1 VLLGQQ
7 DTDMILRYNM
17 HLWISIDGGRELLY
31 DEVMMVTAVDVES
44 KNDVLF
50 VKIINNKISSQMG
63 RKLMPLRNSME
74 MTPADYRE
82 FISTLGFTTNFMKK
96 WLNDVVL
103 RAGLKMPFKMD
114 EIETEVQFQD
124 KSMHIMMEVND

>member
-1 VLLGQQ
+1 
-7 DTDMILRYNM
+7 M
-17 HLWISIDGGRELLY
+17 HLGISIDGGRELLY